1 MGDPP
6 KQIPSRDHEN
16 LVSGTNYRDRSA
28 VASLRLWGIGRVVQ
42 ALFGRM
48 QAKSGRIGSC
58 HDWQLSWFCR
68 LKDDP
73 VRARR

>member
-6 KQIPSRDHEN
+6 KQIPSRGRGN
-16 LVSGTNYRDRSA
+16 LVPGMNYRDRSA
-28 VASLRLWGIGRVVQ
+28 VALLRSRERCGWYRL
-42 ALFGRM
+42 LFGRM

-58 HDWQLSWFCR
+58 HHWQLWRFCR

-73 VRARR
+73 LCARR

>member
-28 VASLRLWGIGRVVQ
+28 VASLRLWELGGWYRL
-42 ALFGRM
+42 LFGRM

-58 HDWQLSWFCR
+58 HDWQLW
-68 LKDDP
+68 
-73 VRARR
+73 